1 LSVARAKQ
9 VPTAERQTVT
19 IRYSVEPYFA
29 VSCDDPKLRGIK
41 GIGATKRE
49 ALANMRAAVRRTY
62 PFSGYDIVEERAS
75 DG

>member
-1 LSVARAKQ
+1 VARAKQ
-9 VPTAERQTVT
+9 VPKAERQTVT

-29 VSCDDPKLRGIK
+29 ISCDDPKLQGIK
-41 GIGATKRE
+41 GVGPTKRE
-49 ALANMRAAVRRTY
+49 ALANMRSAVRRVY